1 MNAVLFKNH
10 FIKVGVHSLFIYYN
24 FIFEVNLAAKKSKGV
39 PLENENNDLSKTEDI
54 RIPIDSLPLPEH
66 ITLFYTDAGIKEL
79 YPPQSKAVMAGLLE
93 DKNVLISIPTASGK
107 TLLAELAML
116 KSLSAGGKCLY
127 VVPLRAL
134 ASEKFRRFS
143 EFRDLGFRSGISTG
157 DLDERDENLGLNDI
171 IVATSEKVDS
181 LIRNE
186 THWLSQISVVVLDE
200 VHLLN
205 SKDRGP
211 TLEIVITKLR
221 RLNPKMQV
229 IALSATIQNSQE
241 VADWLNAECVVSD
254 WRPTKLY
261 EGVYYDGVF
270 EGEVTHTRDKVK
282 RDIELVGK
290 DKEAGVSLAA
300 DVIRDG
306 GQCLVFTN
314 SRKNAAGFAKKA
326 GPVIQSYLTVE
337 EQAELMRLSYE
348 ITDRSDTDA
357 SKILAVCIRMGVA
370 FHHAGLSSDQ
380 RELVERSFL
389 AGKIKLISSTPTLAA
404 GLNLPARRVVIAAWR
419 RYDSNEGMQPIP
431 VMEYKQMAGRA
442 GRPHLDPYGESVLI
456 ASKEQDIEKLKA
468 MYIEAEPEA
477 VESKLG
483 AENALRAHV
492 LSTVANNF
500 AYTREQLL
508 SFFKD
513 TFFAHQ
519 KGLLSAIALKTVI
532 DTCLDFLIE
541 TGMCVED
548 KGKKDGASAGSDA
561 KSKSNSFVTAD
572 KINSTKEENEYPLTA
587 TKLGSLVSKLYLDP
601 LSASVILEDLIK
613 AESSK
618 MILTDISLLHVI
630 CKTTDM
636 NLLYMKTND
645 YLMVTEFAADNAE
658 HIISMPPKTKTVD
671 FEWFLGELKTAIL
684 LYQWISEVPENT
696 ISKEF
701 DVGEGDIRQFS
712 ETAAWIANAAARLLK
727 MNGLESGNLF
737 SDLEIRLKY
746 GASIQLLPLIKIRG
760 IGRVRARKLF
770 NAGFKSKESFKPADY
785 SVIAAL
791 VGPKIAEQIYR
802 EIGIDVSGYVVRESK
817 KMTGGAKKS
826 GNEFDDFSESENQ
839 GSVKIQKRFDDYFD

>member
-1 MNAVLFKNH
+1 M
-10 FIKVGVHSLFIYYN
+10 
-24 FIFEVNLAAKKSKGV
+24 AAKKEKGV
-39 PLENENNDLSKTEDI
+39 SVKNKENKPAETEDI
-54 RIPIDSLPLPEH
+54 WLPVDNLPISERVKNFYMDS
-66 ITLFYTDAGIKEL
+66 GIQKL
-79 YPPQSKAVMAGLLE
+79 YPPQSKAVLAGLLE
-93 DKNVLISIPTASGK
+93 GKNVLISIPTASGK

-116 KSLSAGGKCLY
+116 QSLEQGGKCLY

-143 EFRDLGFRSGISTG
+143 EFRELGFRSGISTG
-157 DLDERDENLGLNDI
+157 DLDERDENLGTNDI

-200 VHLLN
+200 VHLLD

-221 RLNPKMQV
+221 RLNPKIQI
-229 IALSATIQNSQE
+229 IALSATIQNSKE
-241 VADWLNAECVVSD
+241 VADWMKAECVVSD

-270 EGEVTHTRDKVK
+270 EGEVIHTREKVT
-282 RDIELVGK
+282 REIELVGK
-290 DKEAGVSLAA
+290 GKEAGVSLAA
-300 DVIRDG
+300 DAIRNG

-337 EQAELMRLSYE
+337 EQAELMDLSYE

-357 SKILAVCIRMGVA
+357 AKVLAICIRMGVA

-380 RELVERSFL
+380 RELVEKSFL

-404 GLNLPARRVVIAAWR
+404 GLNLPARRVIIAAWR
-419 RYDSNEGMQPIP
+419 RYDSNEGMQMIP

-456 ASKEQDIEKLKA
+456 ATKEEDIDKLKE

-483 AENALRAHV
+483 AENALRTHV
-492 LSTVANNF
+492 LSTISNGF
-500 AYTREQLL
+500 AYTRNQLL
-508 SFFKD
+508 DFFKG
-513 TFFAHQ
+513 TFFAYQ
-519 KGLLSAIALKTVI
+519 RGLLSTIALKTVI

-541 TGMCVED
+541 SEMCVED
-548 KGKKDGASAGSDA
+548 KGDNSKGTESDD
-561 KSKSNSFVTAD
+561 SVETSPFVTAD
-572 KINSTKEENEYPLTA
+572 KINSTKEKDDYPLYT
-587 TKLGSLVSKLYLDP
+587 TKIGSLVSKLYLDP
-601 LSASVILEDLIK
+601 LSASVILDNIEK
-613 AESSK
+613 AENEK
-618 MILTDISLLHVI
+618 MKLTDISLLHLI
-630 CKTTDM
+630 CMTTDM
-636 NLLYMKTND
+636 KLLYMKSGD
-645 YLMVTEFAADNAE
+645 YLPVTEFAAENCD
-658 HIISMPPKTKTVD
+658 HIISMPPVKNSAE

-684 LYQWISEVPENT
+684 LYRWISEVPENE

-712 ETAAWIANAAARLLK
+712 ETASWIANAGARLLK
-727 MNGLESGNLF
+727 MSGSPYAGLF
-737 SDLEIRLKY
+737 SDMEIRLQY
-746 GASIQLLPLIKIRG
+746 GASIQLLPLVKIRG
-760 IGRVRARKLF
+760 IGRVRARKLYS
-770 NAGFKSKESFKPADY
+770 AGFKSKEAFKPADFTT
-785 SVIAAL
+785 VAGLI
-791 VGPKIAEQIYR
+791 GPKIAKQLYD
-802 EIGIDVSGYVVRESK
+802 EIGIDTSGYVVKETRK
-817 KMTGGAKKS
+817 RTPRG
-826 GNEFDDFSESENQ
+826 DDFDEPDSDNSSSS
-839 GSVKIQKRFDDYFD
+839 GKIQKRFDDFY